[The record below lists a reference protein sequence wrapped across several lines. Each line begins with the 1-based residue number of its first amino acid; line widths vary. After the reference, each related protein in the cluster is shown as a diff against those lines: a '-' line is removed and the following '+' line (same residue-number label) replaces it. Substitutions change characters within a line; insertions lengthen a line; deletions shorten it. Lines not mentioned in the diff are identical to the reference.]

1 MGPCALMRLAQ
12 GENHVISARE
22 GLAVLQ
28 VWSRPDLS
36 PEEGAKNA
44 QQMTDYLVTHVLR
57 AGGPYR
63 GLVFDVRR
71 GPPVFGP
78 KTRETLAGLFG
89 LAAKSE
95 VPIAVLCGDSA
106 IQVLQFRNLC
116 RDSGGR
122 ADVFSS
128 EAEAV
133 RWFATKGQGPTS

>member
-1 MGPCALMRLAQ
+1 MRLAQ

-28 VWSRPDLS
+28 VWSRPDLT

-44 QQMTDYLVTHVLR
+44 AQMTEYLCTHVLR

-63 GLVFDVRR
+63 GLIFDVRR

-78 KTRETLAGLFG
+78 KTRETLASLFA
-89 LAAKSE
+89 LAAQNR
-95 VPIAVLCGDSA
+95 VGIAVLCGDSA

-116 RDSGGR
+116 RDAGGR
-122 ADVFSS
+122 AEVFAS

-133 RWFATKGQGPTS
+133 RWFSLKSSGTAG

>member
-1 MGPCALMRLAQ
+1 MGFCALMRLAQ

-22 GLAVLQ
+22 GLAICQ

-44 QQMTDYLVTHVLR
+44 GQMTDYLSTHVLR
-57 AGGPYR
+57 PGAPYR
-63 GLVFDVRR
+63 GLIFDVRR

-78 KTRETLAGLFG
+78 KTRETLSSLFA
-89 LAAKSE
+89 LAAQNDIG
-95 VPIAVLCGDSA
+95 VAVLCGDSA

-122 ADVFSS
+122 ADVFGN

-133 RWFATKGQGPTS
+133 RWFAAKSSGTNG

>member
-1 MGPCALMRLAQ
+1 MRLAQ

-44 QQMTDYLVTHVLR
+44 QQMTEYLSTHVLR
-57 AGGPYR
+57 EGSQYR
-63 GLVFDVRR
+63 GLIFDVRR

-78 KTRETLAGLFG
+78 KTRESLSSLFALASKNGV
-89 LAAKSE
+89 A
-95 VPIAVLCGDSA
+95 VAVLCGDSA

-116 RDSGGR
+116 RDSGGK
-122 ADVFSS
+122 ADVFGN

-133 RWFATKGQGPTS
+133 RWFTPKSSGTTG